1 MYIVRYAFVSHKGKV
16 RKINQDNII
25 CGDIYIKLGKEIRR
39 PRAKKGIIDKQRL
52 FGVFDGMGG
61 EQDGEMASY
70 IAARNASEWQ
80 QRLDRQA
87 LNELCLRINRRICGY
102 SEENKLTACGT
113 TAAMLVLDKNGSVG
127 CNVGDSRVYHFR
139 DGYITQLSEDHSLP
153 TYQNKKAPLLQYLG
167 IPETEMAIEPT
178 FFEQQLRPGDVYLLC
193 SDGLSDMVS
202 EKEIQNIIEENKKVK
217 KKAIH
222 LLNSA
227 LKAGGRDNI
236 TFILISIEND

>member
-1 MYIVRYAFVSHKGKV
+1 
-16 RKINQDNII
+16 
-25 CGDIYIKLGKEIRR
+25 
-39 PRAKKGIIDKQRL
+39 
-52 FGVFDGMGG
+52 
-61 EQDGEMASY
+61 
-70 IAARNASEWQ
+70 
-80 QRLDRQA
+80 
-87 LNELCLRINRRICGY
+87 
-102 SEENKLTACGT
+102 
-113 TAAMLVLDKNGSVG
+113 
-127 CNVGDSRVYHFR
+127 
-139 DGYITQLSEDHSLP
+139 
-153 TYQNKKAPLLQYLG
+153 
-167 IPETEMAIEPT
+167 MAIEPT